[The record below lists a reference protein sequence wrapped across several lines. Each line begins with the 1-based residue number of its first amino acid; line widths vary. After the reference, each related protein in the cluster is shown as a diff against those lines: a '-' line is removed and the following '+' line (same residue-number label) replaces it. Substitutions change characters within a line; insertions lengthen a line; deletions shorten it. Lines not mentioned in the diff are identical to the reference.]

1 MLSRARRETDA
12 GGELAGGRQ
21 GGERQT
27 RGVREPEHRRQ
38 QIDGAAA
45 ATGAPQHDVQMPGEQ
60 YATNTAAGEDGDP
73 RRLS

>member
-1 MLSRARRETDA
+1 MLSRTRRKTHA

-21 GGERQT
+21 GGEWQT
-27 RGVREPEHRRQ
+27 RGVREHRRQ

-45 ATGAPQHDVQMPGEQ
+45 AAGAPQHDVQMPGEQ
-60 YATNTAAGEDGDP
+60 HASNTAAGEDGDP